1 MELKQYFELFRRWV
15 WLLILGLVLGAA
27 GGFFGSRY
35 QAPVYQASTRI
46 LVMRAPQEKSSDM
59 TYLSDQQL
67 TQTYVQL
74 VTTRPVI
81 DATSVQV
88 GYDIDP
94 EWIKVQQLRDTQ
106 IIQITI
112 ENQDPRQAASIANTL
127 VEVLIERNEDLQ
139 AGRYTTTE
147 ESLQAQLDQVD
158 DQITNLQTQ
167 VTQLSSQNLKDQMK
181 QVEVQITPLQD
192 EVSLLQKE
200 IATLTPAYTLEK
212 KALLAEKQSR
222 LAQIQ
227 PLLTLYQQIY
237 SNLVVLGKPMETG
250 SEGNI
255 NLTQLQTTLGLY
267 QQIYINLLNSLE
279 SVRLARLQ
287 NTPNVVQ
294 IEPATAPEKPV
305 RPRPVTNTLLA
316 GAVGL
321 MLSAGA
327 AFLVEYLD
335 DTLKTPADVERALG
349 LSVIGYIADMQSDG
363 KSAEGVYV
371 KRQPRSPVS
380 EAFRSLRTNLEFAGV
395 DKPIRTILV
404 TSPGPAEGKSTIAS
418 NLAVIMSQGG
428 KRVVLL
434 DADMRRPCIHRI
446 LGMSNRI
453 GLSDLFRDHS
463 GIHTVI
469 HAVADHPGLAVI
481 TSGKLPPNPVELLGS
496 ERMTQIL
503 LDLNGRADVVVIDTP
518 PCMVA
523 DAQVLAGKVDVVLL
537 VVQPG
542 HTHADAAVTTL
553 EAFNRAGA
561 RVVGVVLNRIPR
573 NRAYYYG
580 GYRYY
585 YSRDKS
591 YKYYSDNGS
600 RSASEEN
607 VHSDEPIHSRS
618 LLTRLIHS
626 TAKDGKPKPSLHP
639 DEKG

>member
-1 MELKQYFELFRRWV
+1 MELKQYIELLRRWA
-15 WLLILGLVLGAA
+15 WLLILGLVLGAS
-27 GGFFGSRY
+27 GGFFGSMY

-74 VTTRPVI
+74 VTTGPVL
-81 DATSVQV
+81 DAASEQV
-88 GYDIDP
+88 GYDIAP

-112 ENQDPRQAASIANTL
+112 ENQNPRQAASIANTL
-127 VEVLIERNEDLQ
+127 VEVLIEQNEKLQ
-139 AGRYTTTE
+139 AGRYTSTE
-147 ESLQAQLDQVD
+147 ESLQAQLDQINE
-158 DQITNLQTQ
+158 QITNLQTQ
-167 VTQLSSQNLKDQMK
+167 VTQLSEQSVKDQLV
-181 QVEVQITPLQD
+181 QVESQIAPLQE
-192 EVSLLQKE
+192 EVSTLEQD
-200 IATLTPAYTLEK
+200 IAKLTPAWNPER
-212 KALLAEKQSR
+212 KAEIAAKQAR
-222 LAQIQ
+222 INQIQ
-227 PLLTLYQQIY
+227 PLLSLYQQIY
-237 SNLVVLGKPMETG
+237 SNLVVIGSPLETVD
-250 SEGNI
+250 NK
-255 NLTQLQTTLGLY
+255 NVYLTQLQTTLGLY

-321 MLSAGA
+321 MLAAGA

-363 KSAEGVYV
+363 NSAEGVYV

-404 TSPGPAEGKSTIAS
+404 TSPGPAEGKTTIAS

-434 DADMRRPCIHRI
+434 DADMRRPSIHRI

-463 GIHTVI
+463 GIHTVS
-469 HAVADHPGLAVI
+469 HAVADQPSLAVI

-537 VVQPG
+537 VVWPG
-542 HTHADAAVTTL
+542 HTHADAALTTL

-585 YSRDKS
+585 YSRYKS
-591 YKYYSDNGS
+591 YKYYSDDGS
-600 RSASEEN
+600 RPAREGD
-607 VHSDEPIHSRS
+607 VHSDEPVHSKS
-618 LLTRLIHS
+618 LLTRLVNS
-626 TAKDGKPKPSLHP
+626 TAKDRKQKPSRHP
-639 DEKG
+639 DEN